1 MQLSGGYDLVQLTN
15 KAQYRHNWK
24 KAVEKIRAAEES
36 KWRGKET
43 ERLATKAAKEA
54 AAALERS
61 RAAAALTR
69 SRAAEAA
76 AAVAER
82 PRTLSQTTLMRY
94 FGNTNLS

>member
-61 RAAAALTR
+61 RAEAALPR
-69 SRAAEAA
+69 SRAAA
-76 AAVAER
+76 AER
-82 PRTLSQTTLMRY
+82 PRTRSQTTLMRY
-94 FGNTNLS
+94 FGNIN

>member
-69 SRAAEAA
+69 SRAA

-82 PRTLSQTTLMRY
+82 PRTRSQTTLMRY
-94 FGNTNLS
+94 FGNTNSS